1 MIAFARRQPA
11 EEIARQYDALRGVHL
26 MRVLLTLLVYVI
38 GTTYL
43 PFWVP
48 LVLATIDTASEYIG
62 LRLMRGLDP
71 AQKPCRYLAT
81 LALVALPE
89 ACYTAQ
95 AGLLWQHDNP
105 YAKALATGLMT
116 LTMLQ
121 LASIRAIHLPHA
133 LAGWFTVLGFSIA
146 AVLSDWPVAGSEG
159 RTVLLLICIAGTAW
173 FVLSTMRSN
182 HGMHDAM
189 TRDRAAAQAA
199 DRAKSRFLAQMS
211 HELRTPLN
219 AILGLGHS
227 ELAAAETPERRE
239 RLELIVSSARSLGVM
254 LDDILDLSAIEEG
267 RTPIRP
273 APADPAA
280 EIRAAAALYRPFFEG
295 AGMTLKLH
303 LAPDLPPR
311 AEFDAQR
318 LRQCLTNLLSNALK
332 HTRSG
337 GVRISAGRDLAGLLS
352 IEVADSG
359 PGIAP
364 EEAESIFEP
373 FRQGK
378 TSAAGNGLGLSI
390 SRALARAMGGDLRLI
405 QRPRGACFRL
415 SLRIDPAERPT
426 EDSGDTPPADRP
438 HYGGARVLIVD
449 DIATNRLVAR
459 AHLVLYGLRCEE
471 AADGETAL
479 ARIAADPPDLVLLD
493 LAMPGMDGAE
503 TLRRIRAL
511 PPPAGRTKVV
521 AMTAD
526 ATLAARARHNMAPRM
541 DGGLED
547 GLDGWLTK
555 PLLPEAVGRL
565 LAEQLA
571 R

>member
-1 MIAFARRQPA
+1 
-11 EEIARQYDALRGVHL
+11 

-38 GTTYL
+38 GTGYL

-48 LVLATIDTASEYIG
+48 LVLALIDTAAEYAG

-71 AQKPCRYLAT
+71 AARPGRYLAT

-89 ACYTAQ
+89 ACYTVQ

-116 LTMLQ
+116 MTLLQ
-121 LASIRAIHLPHA
+121 LASVRSIHLPHA
-133 LAGWFTVLGFSIA
+133 MAGLVTVLSFSVA
-146 AVLSDWPVAGSEG
+146 AVLSEGPVMGENG
-159 RTVLLLICIAGTAW
+159 KVVVLLICIAGAAW
-173 FVLSTMRSN
+173 FVLTTMRSN

-219 AILGLGHS
+219 AILGLGHA
-227 ELAAAETPERRE
+227 ELAAAVTPERRE
-239 RLELIVSSARSLGVM
+239 RLELIVASARSLGVM

-280 EIRAAAALYRPFFEG
+280 EIRAAIALYRPFFEG
-295 AGMTLKLH
+295 AGLSLTLN
-303 LAPDLPPR
+303 LAADLPDR

-337 GVRISAGRDLAGLLS
+337 GVRISAGRSLDGLLS

-359 PGIAP
+359 PGVAQD
-364 EEAESIFEP
+364 EAEAIFEP

-378 TSAAGNGLGLSI
+378 TAAAGTGLGLSI

-415 SLRIDPAERPT
+415 SLRIAPVERAAD
-426 EDSGDTPPADRP
+426 DSSSQPPETRA

-459 AHLVLYGLRCEE
+459 AHLGLYGLRCEE

-493 LAMPGMDGAE
+493 MAMPGMDGAE

-511 PPPAGRTKVV
+511 PAPASRIRVV
-521 AMTAD
+521 AMTVD
-526 ATLAARARHNMAPRM
+526 ATLAASAP
-541 DGGLED
+541 DGKAPGREGGREG
-547 GLDGWLTK
+547 GLDGYLTK

-565 LAEQLA
+565 LAEQLS